1 MTDRY
6 PPIQKPYARNAEILE
21 EEVYPVGMQR
31 VVLSV
36 EYNGAEFHGFQKQP
50 GNTLTV
56 QGELE
61 SALSQVAN
69 ETVSLVCAGRTDAG
83 VHATNQIVHFDTLA
97 VRPLRAWTRGV
108 NAQLP
113 DSVSIRWAQNVS
125 EYFHARFSAQART
138 YRYVICNTDTRPA
151 LGSDC
156 LTWIRR
162 PLDERAMHD
171 AAQALVG
178 EHDFTSFR
186 AAQCQAHGPVR
197 HIHYLHVA
205 RRGDLLIVEVQAN
218 AFLHHMVRNIVG
230 SLLEVGLGDKPISWI
245 AEVLAQCNRCS
256 AGVTAKP
263 NGLHLVEVDYPES
276 LSLPNRLP
284 GPHYVQEPLGAFS
297 KG

>member
-6 PPIQKPYARNAEILE
+6 PPTQKPYTRNAEILE
-21 EEVYPVGMQR
+21 AEVYPEGMRR
-31 VVLSV
+31 VALSV
-36 EYNGAEFHGFQKQP
+36 EYNGADFHGFQKQP
-50 GNTLTV
+50 GNTVTV
-56 QGELE
+56 QGVLE

-69 ETVSLVCAGRTDAG
+69 ETVALVCAGRTDAG

-113 DSVSIRWAQNVS
+113 DSVSVRWAQEVS
-125 EYFHARFSAQART
+125 AHFHARFSAHART

-151 LGSDC
+151 LGADC

-162 PLDERAMHD
+162 RLDEKAMRD

-197 HIHYLHVA
+197 EIHYLDVA
-205 RRGDLLIVEVQAN
+205 RRGDLLIVEVKAN

-230 SLLEVGLGDKPISWI
+230 SLLEVGLGDKPVAWM
-245 AEVLAQCNRCS
+245 EQVLAERNRCS

-263 NGLHLVEVDYPES
+263 NGLHLVEVGYPDS
-276 LSLPNRLP
+276 LAFPVRLP

-297 KG
+297 TG

>member
-1 MTDRY
+1 MIDRY
-6 PPIQKPYARNAEILE
+6 PPTQKPYTRNTEILE
-21 EEVYPVGMQR
+21 EQVYPDGMHR
-31 VVLSV
+31 VALSV

-50 GNTLTV
+50 GDTVTV
-56 QGELE
+56 QGVLE

-69 ETVSLVCAGRTDAG
+69 EVVSLVCAGRTDAG
-83 VHATNQIVHFDTLA
+83 VHATNQVVHFDTLA

-113 DSVSIRWAQNVS
+113 DSVSVRWAQEVS
-125 EYFHARFSAQART
+125 EFFHARFSASART

-151 LGSDC
+151 LGADC
-156 LTWIRR
+156 LTWVRR
-162 PLDERAMHD
+162 SLDEQAMHA

-197 HIHYLHVA
+197 NIHYLDVA
-205 RRGDLLIVEVQAN
+205 RRGDLIIVEVQAN

-245 AEVLAQCNRCS
+245 GEVLAQFDRCC

-263 NGLHLVEVDYPES
+263 NGLHLVEVDYADS
-276 LSLPNRLP
+276 LKLPSRLP

-297 KG
+297 TG